1 MYLSQ
6 SQVQTDKRPP
16 HDICISFVNL
26 NIYLIKFFVASSL
39 CECVLSCV
47 YEFLF
52 LIYFLPLYSNN
63 NLWASPLGEI
73 TLILE
78 GDWDRFKQEK
88 EKEKEIVHETEWD

>member
-1 MYLSQ
+1 MYLLQ

-16 HDICISFVNL
+16 DDICISFVNL

-52 LIYFLPLYSNN
+52 LIYFWPF
-63 NLWASPLGEI
+63 NLI
-73 TLILE
+73 TIFELHH
-78 GDWDRFKQEK
+78 WEK
-88 EKEKEIVHETEWD
+88 LL